1 MIKIFQSD
9 GKQTQEISE
18 LQKGTWIKLTTPT
31 KKEIRQVLDYLNLE
45 CDDITSAIFD
55 VEEKN
60 RLEITKSYTLILI
73 DIPFSEMHHHRE
85 IYKTVPLIILLTDK
99 NIVTIC
105 SKNTPILNYYSEGE
119 HYFVISHKLNFAYQ
133 IMLRVSILY
142 QQALRAINS
151 QRMEFEERVKHINT
165 EKDIISLHELESSL
179 VYFATSLRDN
189 SNVLNKLAKAPGLRK
204 FSKDAE
210 LFDDIMI
217 EHHQAMEM
225 AQIYRDILD
234 STRELASDIINLRIN
249 RVMKRLTSITILLSI
264 PMVLSGLYGM
274 NVDMEWM
281 PLAKTP
287 HGFGLVCILIF
298 AVTAIISIWLEKK
311 HMM

>member
-1 MIKIFQSD
+1 M
-9 GKQTQEISE
+9 
-18 LQKGTWIKLTTPT
+18 
-31 KKEIRQVLDYLNLE
+31 
-45 CDDITSAIFD
+45 
-55 VEEKN
+55 
-60 RLEITKSYTLILI
+60 
-73 DIPFSEMHHHRE
+73 
-85 IYKTVPLIILLTDK
+85 
-99 NIVTIC
+99 
-105 SKNTPILNYYSEGE
+105 
-119 HYFVISHKLNFAYQ
+119 
-133 IMLRVSILY
+133 
-142 QQALRAINS
+142 
-151 QRMEFEERVKHINT
+151 
-165 EKDIISLHELESSL
+165 
-179 VYFATSLRDN
+179 YFATSLRDN

-274 NVDMEWM
+274 NVDTEWM